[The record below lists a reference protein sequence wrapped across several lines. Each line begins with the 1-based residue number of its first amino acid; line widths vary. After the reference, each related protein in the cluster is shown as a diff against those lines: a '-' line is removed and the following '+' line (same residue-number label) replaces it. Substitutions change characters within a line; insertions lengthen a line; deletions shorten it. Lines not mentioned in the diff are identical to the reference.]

1 MSFNDK
7 IIQINDVIDVIISI
21 SSNIRFEIK
30 NIKKKILGCD

>member
-30 NIKKKILGCD
+30 NIKKKNIRM